1 MTYSTVHCT
10 RASGKTLPFRQRS
23 GPRSRNPGAFAVAGK
38 WWRAHCRG
46 GSGGEKMPHKRARGR
61 FSHFQLSAGGRPN
74 MQIGRDSRAFLGQG
88 GEGTREPLFLI
99 PSWSKYNVVFLSFLY
114 EYRIRNT
121 SFNLLIPNIENDLA
135 KNFNN
140 ENSKLIF
147 RRGKSYRA
155 RLTMSL
161 IFRNVVYQ
169 TLFLRPP
176 IDKFSWF
183 FLSCKIVR

>member
-1 MTYSTVHCT
+1 MVLNLRLEKHHFPTHIIPSSYHHLGLEIRVLSLWRESGGARTAAAGAEEKKCRT
-10 RASGKTLPFRQRS
+10 NALEADFLTFSGRAPKHANRARFARF
-23 GPRSRNPGAFAVAGK
+23 PGARV
-38 WWRAHCRG
+38 
-46 GSGGEKMPHKRARGR
+46 
-61 FSHFQLSAGGRPN
+61 
-74 MQIGRDSRAFLGQG
+74 FLA
-88 GEGTREPLFLI
+88 TREPLFLI